1 MADIEEAIRIAV
13 DAHRGQRDRG
23 GAPYILHP
31 LRVMLRVH
39 TDAERMAAV
48 LHDVVEDSAWTLD
61 DLRARGF
68 ADEVVAAVDALS
80 RREGEDYGAFV
91 ERAAAHPVARRV
103 KLADLED
110 NLDLR
115 RTGTVE
121 PDDAERLNRYLRAW
135 RRLAADAGG

>member
-31 LRVMLRVH
+31 LRMMLRVH

-115 RTGTVE
+115 RTATVE